1 MQLSPAP
8 ISLTSCPIDIV
19 FSIPELA
26 DHIARCLRA
35 SHLRQLRLVSKRL
48 YCAYQPQLSVSFP
61 DASLTLPTPTSADSA
76 DEDPR
81 LFGVPTYRIR
91 SISLTFDDKP
101 TAGPIVEVLA
111 HHPHLSSLQI
121 DFHGYNLR
129 IFETAFV
136 HTKDLVS
143 LTVVFHKKVVIDNF
157 LKSLM
162 AADLRKLHTL
172 VIDCKETGSP
182 SHADW
187 QLFRSI
193 LEMTEGSLTTLKLAG
208 MLLCPKTYGVFREPI
223 EGEEDGWTT
232 GSVSLSFPRLQSLTL
247 KNGELSLARIK
258 VLHQLFPQLHTL
270 ELDGCS
276 GDWLPAL
283 MEDPLPEA
291 VQRQL
296 DQQLQDHALFPEL
309 RSLKVWL
316 VFQSG
321 RKRLLDMVLGRK
333 HLYTLGTDIL
343 PMFKGVI
350 NELADH
356 CSTVGHR
363 FTHLTVQT
371 YITGG
376 HSIEELEKFY
386 NAECFRYLQYVFMQT
401 WDHTINMFPFA
412 GTLTSLHLG
421 GKADVITSQHATT
434 LNEIL
439 KRLPLLEVLIIER
452 LLQGYAIFD
461 GLGRDVATSLS
472 ELEPSDPSEQLEGGF
487 QKPIPPPEWIQERP
501 FLHELQ
507 IYACPPARPP
517 TTGPIVSLNDPL
529 DLDELHSSVVQRFRF
544 LEKLKV
550 KTALRHKPRE
560 HRIEPWKATL
570 PTWLDVDFSMMK

>member
-1 MQLSPAP
+1 MQLSPEP
-8 ISLTSCPIDIV
+8 ISPTSRPIDIV
-19 FSIPELA
+19 FSIPELT
-26 DHIARCLRA
+26 DHIARYLRPL
-35 SHLRQLRLVSKRL
+35 SLQQLRLVSKRL
-48 YCAYQPQLSVSFP
+48 YSAYQPQLSISFP
-61 DASLTLPTPTSADSA
+61 DASLTLPTFASTGIADTN
-76 DEDPR
+76 PR

-91 SISLTFDDKP
+91 SIFLTIDDKP
-101 TAGPIVEVLA
+101 AAGPIVQILA
-111 HHPHLSSLQI
+111 HHPQLSSLHI

-129 IFETAFV
+129 IFETAFT
-136 HTKDLVS
+136 HTRDLIS
-143 LTVVFHKKVVIDNF
+143 LTVVFYSRVIIDNF
-157 LKSLM
+157 LKSLV
-162 AADLRKLHTL
+162 AADLRKLQNL
-172 VIDCKETGSP
+172 VIDCRETGSP

-193 LEMTEGSLTTLKLAG
+193 LEMTEGSLATLKLAG
-208 MLLCPKTYGVFREPI
+208 MLLCPKTHGVFREPV
-223 EGEEDGWTT
+223 EGEEDGWTI

-291 VQRQL
+291 VQEQL
-296 DQQLQDHALFPEL
+296 DQQLQHHALFSEL

-321 RKRLLDMVLGRK
+321 RKRLLDMVLGRR
-333 HLYTLGTDIL
+333 HLHTLGTDIL

-350 NELADH
+350 NQLAEH
-356 CSTVGHR
+356 CSAAGHR

-376 HSIEELEKFY
+376 HTVEELEKFY

-452 LLQGYAIFD
+452 LLQGYAVFD
-461 GLGRDVATSLS
+461 GLGRDDTTSLS
-472 ELEPSDPSEQLEGGF
+472 ELKLSEASEQPEEDL

-501 FLHELQ
+501 FLHDLQ

-517 TTGPIVSLNDPL
+517 TTGPVVSLNDPL
-529 DLDELHSSVVQRFRF
+529 DLDELYSSVVQRFRF

-550 KTALRHKPRE
+550 KTTLRHKPRE
-560 HRIEPWKATL
+560 HKVEPWKATL
-570 PTWLDVDFSMMK
+570 PAWLDVDFSTMR